1 MNQILRITSLV
12 MLVIITPLLYSEIG
26 RSFPEEKA
34 ELSLVLRSKKE
45 IKGDKKDWA
54 TELKKDKWIA
64 SKTAV
69 VVCDMWDKHWSDN
82 ASVRVGEMAPT
93 VNLFVK
99 KAREM
104 GATII
109 HCPSDTLEFY
119 KDTPQR
125 LLAKNA
131 PVVATKTPLM
141 RWCKLDPTAEEK
153 LPIDDTDGG
162 DDSIPKCKN
171 YRAWT
176 RQIDAIEIYP
186 QDAITDSAEAFYLMK
201 QKGITNV
208 LVLGVHTNMC
218 VLGRPFSIRQMVQ
231 QGMKVALVRDLT
243 DTMYNPEKA
252 PFVSH

>member
-1 MNQILRITSLV
+1 M
-12 MLVIITPLLYSEIG
+12 PLFG
-26 RSFPEEKA
+26 
-34 ELSLVLRSKKE
+34 
-45 IKGDKKDWA
+45 W
-54 TELKKDKWIA
+54 
-64 SKTAV
+64 
-69 VVCDMWDKHWSDN
+69 
-82 ASVRVGEMAPT
+82 GEMAPT

-201 QKGITNV
+201 QKV
-208 LVLGVHTNMC
+208 LRMFWCLVCIPIC
-218 VLGRPFSIRQMVQ
+218 VFWEGHFQSGRWCSR
-231 QGMKVALVRDLT
+231 G
-243 DTMYNPEKA
+243 
-252 PFVSH
+252 